1 MIQTAGIT
9 FEYRVVL
16 DILMNRSERQII
28 IKTYSCV
35 RMKTTGILP
44 PFLPIEEI
52 KKTVLQV
59 LPDFIIE
66 TDTNF
71 EKSDAEILVVTIF
84 TPVNSELLDK
94 FPNVKFIQGV
104 GTGYNNVDLKEVQ
117 KRGIKFSNIPT
128 ANKEAVAEHVIAMTL
143 NFLKDMKSL
152 DAEIRAG
159 NWPMITGSRELK
171 GKTFGIIGMGAI
183 GKRLSE
189 RLLPFE
195 VEILY
200 YDVARLSSSDEE
212 NFGVNYSELDDLLGQ
227 SDIISVHVPLNQKTR
242 NMISAPQF
250 NLMKDGA
257 IFINTS
263 RAEVVDDKALIDA
276 IKSKGIKAGI
286 DVYRQ
291 EPPDFSS
298 EMFHLDGTLF
308 SPHIAGVTI
317 ESQQRFITEAISNIF
332 RYQQGLEPQFQV
344 KE

>member
-1 MIQTAGIT
+1 
-9 FEYRVVL
+9 
-16 DILMNRSERQII
+16 
-28 IKTYSCV
+28 
-35 RMKTTGILP
+35 MKTIGILP

-59 LPDFIIE
+59 LPDFDLK

-71 EKSDAEILVVTIF
+71 ERSDAEILVVTIF

-94 FPNVKFIQGV
+94 LPNVKFIQGV
-104 GTGYNNVDLKEVQ
+104 GTGYNNVDLQEVQ

-128 ANKEAVAEHVIAMTL
+128 ANKEAVAEHVIAMAL

-152 DAEIRAG
+152 DNEIRNG
-159 NWPMITGSRELK
+159 NWPIITGSRELK
-171 GKTFGIIGMGAI
+171 DKTFGIIGMGAI
-183 GKRLSE
+183 GKRLAE

-200 YDVARLSSSDEE
+200 YDVVRLSQSDEE
-212 NFGVNYSELDDLLGQ
+212 SLGVNYSDLDDLLSR
-227 SDIISVHVPLNQKTR
+227 SDIISVHVPLNHNTR
-242 NMISAPQF
+242 NMISDAQF
-250 NLMKDGA
+250 NKMKDGA

-263 RAEVVDDKALIDA
+263 RAEVVDDDAIVRA
-276 IKSKGIKAGI
+276 IKSKGIRAGI

-291 EPPDFSS
+291 EPPDFTF
-298 EMFHLDGTLF
+298 ELFKLDNTLF
-308 SPHIAGVTI
+308 SPHIAGVTL